1 MKHIYINKNSSDTLI
16 MLHGTGGNEEQMLSL
31 ANLIDKD
38 ANILS
43 IRGNVVENG
52 MNRFFKRDGIGLYNI
67 ENYKFETNNLID
79 AINNF
84 SNEYKFKLDYATIV
98 GFSNGAN
105 IALGIIQTN
114 PIINNYILY
123 SPDYINK
130 DEGFNNLK
138 GKNIYISTAENDPYV
153 NFSNMETLINRL
165 NDNKA
170 NLKVLKTSG
179 HQINNKVLENS
190 IDWYNKIKLS

>member
-1 MKHIYINKNSSDTLI
+1 MKHIYINKNSTDTLI

-31 ANLIDKD
+31 SNLIDKD

-84 SNEYKFKLDYATIV
+84 SKEYKFKLEYSTIV

-130 DEGFNNLK
+130 DEGFNNLE

-165 NDNKA
+165 NDKHA
-170 NLKVLKTSG
+170 NVKVLKTSG

-190 IDWYNKIKLS
+190 IDWYKKIKLS

>member
-84 SNEYKFKLDYATIV
+84 SKEYKFKLEYATIV

-130 DEGFNNLK
+130 EEGFNNLE

-153 NFSNMETLINRL
+153 NFENMETLINRL
-165 NDNKA
+165 NDKHA
-170 NLKVLKTSG
+170 NVKVLKTSG

-190 IDWYNKIKLS
+190 IDWYKKIKLS

>member
-84 SNEYKFKLDYATIV
+84 SKEYKFKLEYATIV

-114 PIINNYILY
+114 PIINNFILY

-130 DEGFNNLK
+130 EEGFNNLE

-153 NFSNMETLINRL
+153 NFRNMETLINRL
-165 NDNKA
+165 TDNQA

-190 IDWYNKIKLS
+190 IKWYKKIKLS

>member
-1 MKHIYINKNSSDTLI
+1 MKHIYINKNSTDTLI

-52 MNRFFKRDGIGLYNI
+52 MNRFFKREGIGLYNI
-67 ENYKFETNNLID
+67 ENYKFETNNLIE
-79 AINNF
+79 AITNF
-84 SNEYKFKLDYATIV
+84 SKEYKFDLEYATIV

-114 PIINNYILY
+114 PIINNFVLY

-130 DEGFNNLK
+130 EEGFNNLE

-153 NFSNMETLINRL
+153 NFENMETLINRL

-170 NLKVLKTSG
+170 NVKVLKTSG

>member
-1 MKHIYINKNSSDTLI
+1 MKHIYINKNSSNTLI

-84 SNEYKFKLDYATIV
+84 SKEYKFKLEYATIV

-114 PIINNYILY
+114 PIINNFILY

-130 DEGFNNLK
+130 EEGFNNLE

-165 NDNKA
+165 TDNQA

-190 IDWYNKIKLS
+190 IKWYKKIKLS

>member
-84 SNEYKFKLDYATIV
+84 SKEYKFKLEYATIV

-114 PIINNYILY
+114 PIINNFILY

-130 DEGFNNLK
+130 EEGFNNLE

-165 NDNKA
+165 TDNQA

-190 IDWYNKIKLS
+190 IKWYKKIKLS

>member
-1 MKHIYINKNSSDTLI
+1 MKHIYINKNSTDTLI

-43 IRGNVVENG
+43 IRGNVVEHG

-67 ENYKFETNNLID
+67 ENYKFETNNLIE
-79 AINNF
+79 AITNF
-84 SNEYKFKLDYATIV
+84 SKEYKFDLEYATIV

-114 PIINNYILY
+114 PIINNFILY

-130 DEGFNNLK
+130 EEGFNNLE

-153 NFSNMETLINRL
+153 NFENMETLINRL

-170 NLKVLKTSG
+170 NVKVLKTSG

>member
-84 SNEYKFKLDYATIV
+84 SKEYKFKLEYATIV

-130 DEGFNNLK
+130 DEGFNNLE

-153 NFSNMETLINRL
+153 NFENMETLINRL
-165 NDNKA
+165 NDKHA
-170 NLKVLKTSG
+170 NVKVLKTSG

-190 IDWYNKIKLS
+190 IEWYKKIKLS

>member
-1 MKHIYINKNSSDTLI
+1 MKHIYINKNSTDTLI

-84 SNEYKFKLDYATIV
+84 SKEYKFKLEYATIV

-130 DEGFNNLK
+130 DEGFNNLE

-153 NFSNMETLINRL
+153 NFENMETLINRL
-165 NDNKA
+165 NDKHA
-170 NLKVLKTSG
+170 NVKVLKTSG

-190 IDWYNKIKLS
+190 IEWYKKIKLS

>member
-52 MNRFFKRDGIGLYNI
+52 MNRFFKRDGIGLYDI
-67 ENYKFETNNLID
+67 ENYKFETNNLIE
-79 AINNF
+79 AITNF
-84 SNEYKFKLDYATIV
+84 SKEYKFNLEYATIV

-114 PIINNYILY
+114 PVINNFILY

-130 DEGFNNLK
+130 EEGFNNLE

-153 NFSNMETLINRL
+153 NFENMETLINRL
-165 NDNKA
+165 NDKHA
-170 NLKVLKTSG
+170 NVKVLKTSG

-190 IDWYNKIKLS
+190 IEWYKKIKLS